1 MSNLRIKNKRLKRE
15 LKSLKQHTVP
25 VNIAVNQKEIVE
37 LRSSLML
44 TDEDLLYLDQCVD
57 QVKWTLLEEAKDYIK
72 VDLITPGT
80 NDSGLPYPILKA
92 RLGVV
97 RKENL

>member
-15 LKSLKQHTVP
+15 LESLKQHVVP
-25 VNIAVNQKEIVE
+25 VNIAVNQKEIIE
-37 LRSSLML
+37 LGSSLML
-44 TDEDLLYLDQCVD
+44 ADEDLEHLSECEN
-57 QVKWTLLEEAKDYIK
+57 QVKWVLFEEAKDYIK

-97 RKENL
+97 RKEN